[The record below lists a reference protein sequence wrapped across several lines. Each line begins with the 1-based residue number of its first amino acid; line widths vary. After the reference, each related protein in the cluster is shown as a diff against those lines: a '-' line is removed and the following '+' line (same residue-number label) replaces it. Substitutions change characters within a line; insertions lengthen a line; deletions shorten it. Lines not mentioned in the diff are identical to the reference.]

1 MSTEYIDSLR
11 DTLLSG
17 IAVEYPH
24 LTKSACESIVEDII
38 SAHPQGL
45 MKQASFFDVVRR
57 VARDHEV
64 QARVGQEVM
73 STAGKAAIAMMAGA
87 GLYGI
92 NRVVRSAEG
101 EVTRSRFEAALRTC
115 LSSNDSAG
123 QIIKSAPPEKVRSL
137 ATTIFN
143 YAPNVAS
150 DVNLLKTLLATFVNS
165 DGMDS
170 TTIRSLQELEMNR
183 QKINTWKPADIGF
196 KG

>member
-57 VARDHEV
+57 VAGDHAV
-64 QARVGQEVM
+64 QARAGQEIM
-73 STAGKAAIAMMAGA
+73 GTAGKAAIAMMAGA

-123 QIIKSAPPEKVRSL
+123 QIIKSTPPEKVRSL
-137 ATTIFN
+137 ANTIFN

>member
-45 MKQASFFDVVRR
+45 MKQAGFFDVVRR
-57 VARDHEV
+57 VAGDHEV
-64 QARVGQEVM
+64 QARVGQEIM
-73 STAGKAAIAMMAGA
+73 GTAGKAALAMMAGA

>member
-57 VARDHEV
+57 VAGDHAV
-64 QARVGQEVM
+64 QARAGQEIM

-123 QIIKSAPPEKVRSL
+123 QIIKSTPPEKVRSL
-137 ATTIFN
+137 ANTIFN